1 MEETIA
7 IAKYSIGLDP
17 EKLFIAPKLNYAFI
31 RINNICNAKCEFCDV
46 WQTAQVDAHQQI
58 DMVKL
63 WNELETLSPQEVNIH
78 GGEAFLSKD
87 FLTILDINKNT
98 PISITTNGTA
108 LSKKIFNRIQKESH
122 LVRKFYISIDHVE
135 PEKNGQS
142 RGIRWLSHNL
152 YDAMHYIK
160 KEIAHSVIV
169 VNHVVTSLNYDTI
182 DRFLL
187 KMAELNVDGVNL
199 IPIKDYPLLFLNMA
213 QIKVYMKKIHALLKS
228 KQIPRHLFMDYNYEI
243 FGHNE
248 DDYQRAEMG
257 HYNASS
263 KKACAIPLTTLFID
277 AVTGNVYP
285 CDTTMYRPNPDQY
298 VMGNVLVNSLHDI
311 WYGDKFSLF
320 RKKMYPIITCDCIKG
335 CDPANRLR

>member
-7 IAKYSIGLDP
+7 IAKYPIGLDP
-17 EKLFIAPKLNYAFI
+17 ENLFAAPKLNYAFI
-31 RINNICNAKCEFCDV
+31 RMNNICNASCEFCDV
-46 WQTAQVDAHQQI
+46 WKTAQVDAHKKI
-58 DMVKL
+58 DMIKL
-63 WNELETLSPQEVNIH
+63 WQELETLSPQEVNIH

-87 FLTILDINKNT
+87 FLAILDCNKNT

-108 LSKKIFNRIQKESH
+108 LSKKIFNRVQSKSH

-135 PEKNGQS
+135 PEKNGDS
-142 RGIRWLSHNL
+142 RGIRWLTNNL
-152 YDAMHYIK
+152 YDAMQYIK
-160 KEIAHSVIV
+160 QEIPGSVIV

-182 DRFLL
+182 DKFLL

-199 IPIKDYPLLFLNMA
+199 IPIKDYPLLFLNTV
-213 QIKVYMKKIHALLKS
+213 QINLFMQNINSLLES
-228 KQIPRHLFMDYNYEI
+228 KQIPRHLFMDANYEI
-243 FGHNE
+243 FGRNE
-248 DDYQRAEMG
+248 EDYQRAEMG

-285 CDTTMYRPNPDQY
+285 CDTTMYRPNPEQY
-298 VMGNVLVNSLHDI
+298 IMGNVLENSLHDI
-311 WYGDKFSLF
+311 WHGEKFSLF
-320 RKKMYPIITCDCIKG
+320 RKKMYPVITCDCIKG

>member
-7 IAKYSIGLDP
+7 IAKYPVGLDP
-17 EKLFIAPKLNYAFI
+17 EMLFVTPKLNYAFI
-31 RINNICNAKCEFCDV
+31 RINNICNARCEFCDV
-46 WQTAQVDAHQQI
+46 WQTNQVDAHKQI

-63 WNELETLSPQEVNIH
+63 WQELEDLSPQEVNIH
-78 GGEAFLSKD
+78 GGEAFLSRD
-87 FLTILDINKNT
+87 FLAILDNNKNT

-108 LSKKIFNRIQKESH
+108 LSKKIFNRVQNKSH

-135 PEKNGQS
+135 PEKNGAS
-142 RGIRWLSHNL
+142 RGIRWLTHNL
-152 YDAMHYIK
+152 YDVMAYIK
-160 KEIAHSVIV
+160 QEIPGSVIV

-182 DRFLL
+182 DTFLL

-199 IPIKDYPLLFLNMA
+199 IPIKDYPLLFLNIA
-213 QIKVYMKKIHALLKS
+213 QIKLFIQKINALLEN
-228 KQIPRHLFMDYNYEI
+228 KQISRHLFMDANYEI
-243 FGHNE
+243 FGRNE
-248 DDYQRAEMG
+248 EDYQRAEIG

-285 CDTTMYRPNPDQY
+285 CDTTMYRTNPEQY
-298 VMGNVLVNSLHDI
+298 IMGNILENSLHDI
-311 WYGDKFSLF
+311 WHGGKFSLF
-320 RKKMYPIITCDCIKG
+320 RKKMYPVITCDCIKG